1 MMKAKEE
8 QGQRRLCKR
17 TYEAKPVVLL
27 KKPYSRACLSKVDTN
42 AHIRSTSEGSGKKI
56 QNEL

>member
-8 QGQRRLCKR
+8 KGKRRLCKR
-17 TYEAKPVVLL
+17 TYDAQPVASL
-27 KKPYSRACLSKVDTN
+27 KQPYSRACLSKVDSN
-42 AHIRSTSEGSGKKI
+42 VHIRSTSEGSGKQF